1 MKPGIYFSMKTM
13 AGRWV
18 LPVRIWIL
26 SFGLLPLISFSQ
38 PAHRELREG
47 DKSYRKED
55 FPKAE
60 ASYRKSLTD
69 QNTLN
74 GRFNLGNT
82 VYQQKRWPEA
92 VEHFSQAAEKAKT
105 SQEKAAAYYNLGNAH
120 YQMGEY
126 PKSIEAYKNALRQN
140 PADIQ
145 SKHNLALAMR
155 KQQEQQQQQQQNQQN
170 QQNQNNQ
177 QQPPPPSQNQQPQ
190 QQPQQ
195 NQEEQNQPPS
205 SSQEPQAGEG
215 QKPLSR
221 EEAEA
226 LLRIVED
233 EEKRVQSKMR
243 KEQGSKPAKSKKDW

>member
-1 MKPGIYFSMKTM
+1 MKSGICFSRRVRIREL
-13 AGRWV
+13 ARPVSAWV
-18 LPVRIWIL
+18 LA
-26 SFGLLPLISFSQ
+26 FGFLPFVSFSQ
-38 PAHRELREG
+38 QAHRELREG

-55 FPKAE
+55 FSKAE

-69 QNTLN
+69 QSTLN

-120 YQMGEY
+120 YQMEEY

-155 KQQEQQQQQQQNQQN
+155 KQQEQQQKQQQQQNQQN
-170 QQNQNNQ
+170 QNKNQ
-177 QQPPPPSQNQQPQ
+177 QQPPPPSPQQP
-190 QQPQQ
+190 
-195 NQEEQNQPPS
+195 NQPPQENQDQQPPTP
-205 SSQEPQAGEG
+205 QEPQAGDN
-215 QKPLSR
+215 QQSLSR

-233 EEKRVQSKMR
+233 EEKRVQAKMR
-243 KEQGSKPAKSKKDW
+243 KEQGNKPAKSKKDW

>member
-1 MKPGIYFSMKTM
+1 M
-13 AGRWV
+13 V
-18 LPVRIWIL
+18 
-26 SFGLLPLISFSQ
+26 SFYQ
-38 PAHRELREG
+38 PAHQELREG
-47 DKSYRKED
+47 DKNYRKED

-60 ASYRKSLTD
+60 ESYRKSLTE
-69 QNTLN
+69 QSTLN

-155 KQQEQQQQQQQNQQN
+155 KQQEQQQKQQQQNQQN
-170 QQNQNNQ
+170 QNNNQ
-177 QQPPPPSQNQQPQ
+177 QQPPPPPSPQKQN

-195 NQEEQNQPPS
+195 NQENENQTPPS
-205 SSQEPQAGEG
+205 SPEPQAGENT
-215 QKPLSR
+215 QPLSR

-226 LLRIVED
+226 LLRIVEG

-243 KEQGSKPAKSKKDW
+243 KDQGNKPIKSKKDW

>member
-1 MKPGIYFSMKTM
+1 MKSGTCFSIRVRIREL
-13 AGRWV
+13 ARPASAWV
-18 LPVRIWIL
+18 LA
-26 SFGLLPLISFSQ
+26 FGLFPLVSFSQ

-55 FPKAE
+55 FSKAE
-60 ASYRKSLTD
+60 ASYRKSLAD
-69 QNTLN
+69 QSTLN

-120 YQMGEY
+120 YQMEEY

-155 KQQEQQQQQQQNQQN
+155 KLQEQQQKQQQQQNQQN
-170 QQNQNNQ
+170 QNNNQ
-177 QQPPPPSQNQQPQ
+177 QQPPPPPSPQQPNQ
-190 QQPQQ
+190 PPQQ
-195 NQEEQNQPPS
+195 NQDQQPPAP
-205 SSQEPQAGEG
+205 QEPQAGDN
-215 QKPLSR
+215 QQSLSR

-233 EEKRVQSKMR
+233 EEKRVQAKMR
-243 KEQGSKPAKSKKDW
+243 KEQGNKPAKSKKDW

>member
-1 MKPGIYFSMKTM
+1 MKSGTCFSIRVRIREL
-13 AGRWV
+13 ARPASAWV
-18 LPVRIWIL
+18 LA
-26 SFGLLPLISFSQ
+26 FGLFPLVSFSQ

-55 FPKAE
+55 FSKAE
-60 ASYRKSLTD
+60 ASYRKSLAD
-69 QNTLN
+69 QSTLN

-120 YQMGEY
+120 YQMEEY

-155 KQQEQQQQQQQNQQN
+155 KLQEQQQKQQQQQQNQQN
-170 QQNQNNQ
+170 QNNNQ
-177 QQPPPPSQNQQPQ
+177 QQPPPPPSPQQPNQ
-190 QQPQQ
+190 PPQQ
-195 NQEEQNQPPS
+195 NQDQQPPAP
-205 SSQEPQAGEG
+205 QEPQAGDN
-215 QKPLSR
+215 QQSLSR

-233 EEKRVQSKMR
+233 EEKRVQAKMR
-243 KEQGSKPAKSKKDW
+243 KEQGNKPAKSKKDW